1 MGDSG
6 GITWVEGTPFQDT
19 IDGYFPLRTSLAQ
32 MLERQG
38 FHAAVVTIDFAP
50 IIHVS
55 GLPADAP
62 VPLNIR
68 SGQAGLIHRLSV
80 CVTAQGLS
88 GFGYWRWLTQ
98 ANGPPVDLGPDI
110 RLAEPAFLSGI
121 GFGKGDVPAG
131 LLGGLHA
138 AADERIGAGVLSP
151 DELRVMDRIWGP
163 FPVEVG
169 RIVDATDRCYHGDL
183 FEGEAIPTG
192 FFVLQRAAR

>member
-6 GITWVEGTPFQDT
+6 GITWVEGTPFKDT

-38 FHAAVVTIDFAP
+38 FDAAIVTIDFAP
-50 IIHVS
+50 IIHVP
-55 GLPADAP
+55 GLPAEAP
-62 VPLNIR
+62 VPLKIR

-80 CVTAQGLS
+80 CATAQGLS

-121 GFGKGDVPAG
+121 GFGRGDVPAG
-131 LLGGLHA
+131 PLGGLRA
-138 AADERIGAGVLSP
+138 AADQRTAVGVLSP
-151 DELRVMDRIWGP
+151 DDLRVTDRIWGP
-163 FPVEVG
+163 FPVEAG
-169 RIVDATDRCYHGDL
+169 RIINAKGRCYHGEL
-183 FEGEAIPTG
+183 FEGEAIPAG
-192 FFVLQRAAR
+192 FFVRLRSA